1 MGIHFHSF
9 CLLLYLCHVWD
20 NAAFWLTIFKKKI
33 VWRKRISESISGVLA
48 MKNGRLRYFWMIF
61 TRMIESSVKN
71 LKTLDNGLNLGL
83 LRSQKNPENL
93 QEFPSQDFSKFLKI
107 FGTSR
112 DCRNFST
119 FYRFL
124 ENTRVFIDFKIQK
137 TQNYPEPFGNP
148 DIIQNDQFSSK
159 KPESRMKILLQS
171 SWNYWVLF
179 GKFHREMPSSW
190 FTIRKHKMTLT

>member
-20 NAAFWLTIFKKKI
+20 DAAFWLTIFKKKI

-93 QEFPSQDFSKFLKI
+93 QEFPSQDFSKFLEI
-107 FGTSR
+107 VEISQHFTDSSR
-112 DCRNFST
+112 TLGYLLIPR
-119 FYRFL
+119 
-124 ENTRVFIDFKIQK
+124 
-137 TQNYPEPFGNP
+137 
-148 DIIQNDQFSSK
+148 SK
-159 KPESRMKILLQS
+159 KPKIIESLS
-171 SWNYWVLF
+171 
-179 GKFHREMPSSW
+179 E
-190 FTIRKHKMTLT
+190 IRISFKMTNSHRKNLNPEWKFYYNLLEIIEFCLENFTEKCRRVGLQFENTKWHSHKT